1 MPAVGGVEAACGAAS
16 DTLEEGRLRQPR
28 AQTPDERTRA
38 PPPVEAATHHLRQA
52 RIWTEVVAD
61 AMDQVERALETRPP
75 NLEKAK
81 ERLGTVNIF
90 VKKLD
95 HLFETFVAQLETAQ
109 TIPTLECDWGLFVVA
124 SPTSKF
130 FSGELTKAIGAI
142 ETALTNKPPNLE
154 RAREGVKGATLA
166 LFSLAAVLQGLL
178 GP

>member
-1 MPAVGGVEAACGAAS
+1 MPAVGGVEACGAAS

-61 AMDQVERALETRPP
+61 AMDQVKGALETRPP

-81 ERLGTVNIF
+81 DAWGQNIF
-90 VKKLD
+90 VKKL
-95 HLFETFVAQLETAQ
+95 FETFVAKLETAQ
-109 TIPTLECDWGLFVVA
+109 NIPTLECDRGLFVA

-130 FSGELTKAIGAI
+130 FSGKLTEAIGAI
-142 ETALTNKPPNLE
+142 ETALTYRTNKPPNLE
-154 RAREGVKGATLA
+154 TAIEGVKGATVA
-166 LFSLAAVLQGLL
+166 LYMLAAVLQGLP

>member
-61 AMDQVERALETRPP
+61 AMDQVKGALETRPP

-81 ERLGTVNIF
+81 DAWGQNIF
-90 VKKLD
+90 VKKL
-95 HLFETFVAQLETAQ
+95 FETFVAKLETAQ
-109 TIPTLECDWGLFVVA
+109 NIPTLECDRGLFVA

-154 RAREGVKGATLA
+154 RAREGVEGATLA